1 MDMTRK
7 EEFASLWT
15 KYFDSAELPIVFYY
29 ADDSGSVD
37 LVPPPGGHRCIF
49 ADLSKV
55 RAGESLC
62 FDAES
67 LGCFGGKRYAGFSTA
82 VMPDFKYFLS
92 CGIPGKLEGER
103 YKKTPELV
111 TQWMEQAPQL
121 EAPRRFII
129 FKRWDKLAESDE
141 PEVIIFFARPDV
153 LSGLFTLANFDI
165 AGPNGVCAPFGA
177 GCASI
182 MQYPYLERK
191 SDSPRSV
198 LGLFDVTARPFV
210 VDDILTLSVPM
221 KRFQQMM
228 DNMNESFL
236 TTKSWRR
243 VQARIAKAYLREVQ
257 SEGEAHA

>member
-1 MDMTRK
+1 MDMTHK
-7 EEFASLWT
+7 EEFVSLWT

-29 ADDSGSVD
+29 TDDSGSVD
-37 LVPPPGGHRCIF
+37 LVPPPSGHRCIF

-82 VMPDFKYFLS
+82 VMPNFKYFLS
-92 CGIPGKLEGER
+92 CGIPGTLEGER

-111 TQWMEQAPQL
+111 IQWMEQAPQL
-121 EAPRRFII
+121 EAPRRF
-129 FKRWDKLAESDE
+129 
-141 PEVIIFFARPDV
+141 IIFFARPDV

-165 AGPNGVCAPFGA
+165 AEPNGVFAPFGA

-182 MQYPYLERK
+182 MQYPYLERE

-210 VDDILTLSVPM
+210 VDDILTFSVPM
-221 KRFQQMM
+221 KRFQQMI
-228 DNMNESFL
+228 DNMDRWARLWLSPVTPSAASEPMYAELVDSSSIPAALAASMRSF
-236 TTKSWRR
+236 
-243 VQARIAKAYLREVQ
+243 
-257 SEGEAHA
+257 